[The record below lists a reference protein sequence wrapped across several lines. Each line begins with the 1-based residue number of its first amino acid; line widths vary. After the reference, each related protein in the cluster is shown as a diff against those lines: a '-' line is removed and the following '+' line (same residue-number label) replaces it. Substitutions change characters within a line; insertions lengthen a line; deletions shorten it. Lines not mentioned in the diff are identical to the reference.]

1 MLSSPAIRAEL
12 GSPVSFCRSQSVPDL
27 AKMAATLAPAS
38 AVTPA
43 FRLPPDHTDPSPP
56 QQNTTDTPTPR
67 HFDAGTEVTALSN
80 KLIAA
85 INYQTNLDDLL
96 AAARQELD
104 ESKDTIRQLQATNKE
119 HEELLANGTLVRR
132 ADVDQENAELRT
144 SLEEERQRCAQIE
157 KEKKAIEQELENLTT
172 ALFEEAN
179 QVSRCAHL

>member
-1 MLSSPAIRAEL
+1 
-12 GSPVSFCRSQSVPDL
+12 
-27 AKMAATLAPAS
+27 MAATLAPAS
-38 AVTPA
+38 AVAPA
-43 FRLPPDHTDPSPP
+43 FRLPPDRTDPPPP
-56 QQNTTDTPTPR
+56 QQNTTDTAAPR

-179 QVSRCAHL
+179 QVSVCAPLREACL